1 MEKNYRYYGM
11 KPEFFIVDEWA
22 AFISVLD
29 KYGRDENACTEE
41 NLYSSISPL
50 VLKARQAGVFFI
62 LATQK
67 AGTDVIRS
75 AIRDNLMCKVSLG
88 RLSEQGYIM
97 TFGDEQKNKSFINKY
112 GVKGRG
118 YIDVGAGVPQEFYSP
133 LVEKGFD
140 FVEHFSNMPSMP
152 YTDVSDVEMTEE
164 DKELLNDVYGDQ
176 FIEEE
181 QEKISMLQG
190 ERREQIRKDKDG
202 KAEKLLSDVS
212 YSDQLK
218 NYYRELS

>member
-1 MEKNYRYYGM
+1 M
-11 KPEFFIVDEWA
+11 
-22 AFISVLD
+22 
-29 KYGRDENACTEE
+29 
-41 NLYSSISPL
+41 
-50 VLKARQAGVFFI
+50 
-62 LATQK
+62 ATQK

-133 LVEKGFD
+133 LVENGFD
-140 FVEHFSNMPSMP
+140 FVEYFSNMPNMP
-152 YTDVSDVEMTEE
+152 YTDVTDVEMTEE

-181 QEKISMLQG
+181 QEKISVVKK
-190 ERREQIRKDKDG
+190 ERREQIRKDKDV
-202 KAEKLLSDVS
+202 KAEQLLSDVS
-212 YSDQLK
+212 YSELVK
-218 NYYRELS
+218 NRQKEMV